1 MFSGYKTKKIEVMIM
16 VYLFLADG
24 FEEIEALTPVDMLR
38 RAGIEV
44 TTVSVNSGKEVCGTH
59 GIKVVADRVIEET
72 PIKNVDMVVLP
83 GGLPGADNLR
93 MNKRVNEFI
102 DFAVENNA
110 FVCAICAA
118 PRILGEKSLLKG
130 KKAVCYPGFEKY
142 LEGAEIVDLGCVRDG
157 NIITSKG
164 MGKANEFGLALVEA
178 LKDKE
183 TAGKIKASVFA

>member
-1 MFSGYKTKKIEVMIM
+1 M

-38 RAGIEV
+38 RAGIKV
-44 TTVSVNSGKEVCGTH
+44 ATVSVNSGAEVCGAH
-59 GIKVVADRVIEET
+59 GIKVVADRVIENT
-72 PIKNVDMVVLP
+72 PIENVDMVVLP
-83 GGLPGADNLR
+83 GGLPGADSLR

-118 PRILGEKSLLKG
+118 PRILGEKGLLRG

-142 LEGAEIVDLGCVRDG
+142 LEGAETVDFGCVRDG

-183 TAGKIKASVFA
+183 AAEKIKASVFA